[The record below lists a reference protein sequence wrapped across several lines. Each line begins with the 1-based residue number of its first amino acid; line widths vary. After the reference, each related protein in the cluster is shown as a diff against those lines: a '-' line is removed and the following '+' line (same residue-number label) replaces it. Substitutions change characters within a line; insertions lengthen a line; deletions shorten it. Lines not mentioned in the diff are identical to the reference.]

1 MVNDAEQIM
10 CIISKGNQ
18 LFYVL
23 EQVKAIEGALGPMIK
38 GAFAV

>member
-1 MVNDAEQIM
+1 MVNDAELTM
-10 CIISKGNQ
+10 RIISKGNL

-23 EQVKAIEGALGPMIK
+23 EQAKAIEGALGPMIK